1 MALLSHKQCP
11 LITSNPK
18 NMKKFILSAA
28 VVIALA
34 GTTTLKAETIKEQ
47 VNMPVAVQD
56 SVQRTPVKLE
66 ELPEA
71 VKTTLQ
77 TEPVKSWTATE
88 AWLVKEANGNE
99 YYQINVKK
107 EEKEGSIKVGKDGK
121 IIEE

>member
-1 MALLSHKQCP
+1 
-11 LITSNPK
+11 
-18 NMKKFILSAA
+18 MKKFILSAA
-28 VVIALA
+28 VVFALA
-34 GTTTLKAETIKEQ
+34 GATTLKAETNNDQ
-47 VNMPVAVQD
+47 VAVQD
-56 SVQRTPVKLE
+56 SIQRTPVKLE

>member
-1 MALLSHKQCP
+1 
-11 LITSNPK
+11 
-18 NMKKFILSAA
+18 MKKFILSAVA
-28 VVIALA
+28 VLALA
-34 GTTTLKAETIKEQ
+34 GATTLKAETMKETA
-47 VNMPVAVQD
+47 MPVAVQD

-107 EEKEGSIKVGKDGK
+107 EDKEGSIKVGKDGK
-121 IIEE
+121 LIE

>member
-1 MALLSHKQCP
+1 
-11 LITSNPK
+11 
-18 NMKKFILSAA
+18 MKKFILSAVA
-28 VVIALA
+28 VLALA
-34 GTTTLKAETIKEQ
+34 GATTLKAETMKPA
-47 VNMPVAVQD
+47 VMPVAVQD

-107 EEKEGSIKVGKDGK
+107 EDKEGSIKVGKDGK
-121 IIEE
+121 LIE

>member
-1 MALLSHKQCP
+1 
-11 LITSNPK
+11 
-18 NMKKFILSAA
+18 MKKFILSAA